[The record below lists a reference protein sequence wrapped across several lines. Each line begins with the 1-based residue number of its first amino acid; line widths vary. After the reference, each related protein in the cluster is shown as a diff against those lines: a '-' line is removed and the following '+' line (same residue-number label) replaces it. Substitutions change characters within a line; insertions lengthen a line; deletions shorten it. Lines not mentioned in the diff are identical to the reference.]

1 MADITPNVAFRIGN
15 DPGEDDGS
23 LRTATWTNLNG
34 ANNTGVAIKFPQ
46 HSDRTVQ
53 VTGCF
58 NAGTIVIE
66 GSNDGSTYANLT
78 DPSAGAASFT
88 AAGIKQ
94 LVEAPLFV
102 RPKVVANGAATDVAV
117 TMLLRRNSPLTR

>member
-1 MADITPNVAFRIGN
+1 MADITPNVAFKIGN

-53 VTGCF
+53 LVGCI
-58 NAGTIVIE
+58 NAATVVIQ
-66 GSNDGSTYANLT
+66 GSNDGTNYANCT
-78 DPSAGAASFT
+78 DSTGAVASFT
-88 AAGIKQ
+88 ALGIKQ

-102 RPKVVANGAATDVAV
+102 RPHMPVNNIASDVSVV
-117 TMLLRRNSPLTR
+117 MLLRRNSPLTR